1 MEKEKLLIF
10 GGPHSAKKLIVAFGN
25 AIIFAIKLS
34 PGDSENIAVVS
45 LVLKYKLSIT
55 KKNKMSP
62 LSVLY
67 VNFLH

>member
-10 GGPHSAKKLIVAFGN
+10 GGPHSAKKLIAAFGN

-55 KKNKMSP
+55 KKK
-62 LSVLY
+62 
-67 VNFLH
+67 